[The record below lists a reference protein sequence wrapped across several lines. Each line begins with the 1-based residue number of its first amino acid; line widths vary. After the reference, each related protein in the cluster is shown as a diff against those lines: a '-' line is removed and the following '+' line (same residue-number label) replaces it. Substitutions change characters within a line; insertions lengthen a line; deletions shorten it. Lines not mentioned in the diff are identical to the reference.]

1 MEINTKA
8 VHVGDRRKP
17 GAFVPVTT
25 PIYTAATYL
34 YENVETLDKV
44 FAHEVEGYAYARY
57 DNPNNSGLEEICTAL
72 ENGHGSLACASG
84 MAALQLALTA
94 ALIDRRKHILAASAL
109 YGATTNLL
117 MNVLAPFGVETTF
130 VDITDLAA
138 VAEAIQENKP
148 GCILMESISNPLLR
162 VGDIAKIAA
171 LAHANGAALIVDN
184 TFASPM
190 IVCPLDLGAHIVVHS
205 LTKYLSGHGDTMGG
219 VIITDAAHLPVI
231 RSLSRTYGPILGPFD
246 SYLCFRGIKT
256 FPLRMER
263 QCNNAIAVARF
274 LEQHAS
280 VERVHFPDQTD
291 HPDKQTI
298 AQQFAPGLFGGIVT
312 FLVKDA
318 AKQDVMNFMDRL
330 KLIVCGTSLGD
341 VHSLM
346 LYPLIASHRDLSPKQ
361 RQRQGIHDNLVRLSV
376 GIESAKDI
384 CADLDQALR

>member
-44 FAHEVEGYAYARY
+44 FANEVEGYAYARY
-57 DNPNNSGLEEICTAL
+57 DNPNNSGLEEICTVL
-72 ENGHGSLACASG
+72 ENGHGALACASG

-130 VDITDLAA
+130 VDITNLAA

-162 VGDIAKIAA
+162 VGDIARIAA
-171 LAHANGAALIVDN
+171 LAQANGAALIVDN

-190 IVCPLDLGAHIVVHS
+190 IVRPLDLGAHIVVHS

-219 VIITDAAHLPVI
+219 VIVTDAAHFPVI

-274 LEQHAS
+274 LEQHPC

-298 AQQFAPGLFGGIVT
+298 SQQFAPGLFGGIVT